1 MIQDLLKYL
10 CPLML
15 LFTLSNCSIR
25 QSDCESTKF
34 YFPFSTASNP
44 DIGLDTFVNTWY
56 SSHLK
61 SMGEPNLICE
71 SDCDVIRI
79 LYLSPFAT
87 SEIYRINKCQEEV
100 MGYYKGTNEER
111 GLEAG
116 ELVHEFQKK
125 LSEQDWSNISSQF
138 TKLKSTRI
146 SNETSAGTDGS
157 EWVIERRVD
166 SKYEYIDRWSLQII
180 NRDKELFEYCMEII
194 DLVKQ

>member
-1 MIQDLLKYL
+1 
-10 CPLML
+10 
-15 LFTLSNCSIR
+15 
-25 QSDCESTKF
+25 
-34 YFPFSTASNP
+34 
-44 DIGLDTFVNTWY
+44 
-56 SSHLK
+56 
-61 SMGEPNLICE
+61 
-71 SDCDVIRI
+71 
-79 LYLSPFAT
+79 
-87 SEIYRINKCQEEV
+87 INKCQEEV
-100 MGYYKGTNEER
+100 IGYYKGTNEEM

-180 NRDKELFEYCMEII
+180 NRDKELFEYCMEVI